1 MIEFA
6 ARPTAALI
14 RAHII
19 AGLQARDREIDLR
32 WGENWIEVIWTPHGL
47 IGSGWIGKHSGQ
59 DIADDIARK
68 FPALL
73 EA

>member
-19 AGLQARDREIDLR
+19 AGLQARDRIIDLR
-32 WGENWIEVIWTPHGL
+32 WGENWIEVEWTPYGL
-47 IGSGWIGKHSGQ
+47 IGHGWIGKHSGQ

>member
-6 ARPTAALI
+6 ARPTAAMV
-14 RAHII
+14 RAPII
-19 AGLQARDREIDLR
+19 AGLKARDKKISLC

-59 DIADDIARK
+59 DIAEDIARK
-68 FPALL
+68 FPKLL